1 MVAAQNGHGGAYRRL
16 LGEMSEWLARYFQ
29 RRLPPGDVDDA
40 IQETLLAVHRR
51 RHTYDPQY
59 PLGPWLAA
67 IAKNKWVDQL
77 RSLARRPVDEL
88 PDDMAEPFGGRVITL
103 PLDVTDA
110 AAAKAAVAKAVET
123 FGGFDI
129 LVNNAGYALFGAIEE
144 GTPQE
149 YRPMFEVN
157 VFGLIETTRAA
168 LPILRRSGGTIVNMS
183 SGAGIEGRGGGGYY
197 HAAKFAVEG
206 ISEALAGE
214 LMPFGIRVLIVEP
227 GPFRTDFLGRSIA
240 MAANEMPEYAAT
252 SRKPY
257 RETNDG
263 NQAGDPDKAIAVILR
278 AVDADDAPLHL
289 PLGPAAHAIAE
300 RKLAAFRSDID
311 AWRAVTIATD
321 FDER

>member
-1 MVAAQNGHGGAYRRL
+1 MKTWLITGCSSGFGRRLALTAAQRGDQVIAT
-16 LGEMSEWLARYFQ
+16 ARN
-29 RRLPPGDVDDA
+29 VKT
-40 IQETLLAVHRR
+40 IE
-51 RHTYDPQY
+51 
-59 PLGPWLAA
+59 
-67 IAKNKWVDQL
+67 
-77 RSLARRPVDEL
+77 
-88 PDDMAEPFGGRVITL
+88 DMAAPFGGRMISL

-110 AAAKAAVAKAVET
+110 AAIKAVVAKAVET
-123 FGGFDI
+123 FGGFDV

-168 LPILRRSGGTIVNMS
+168 LPVLRRSGGTIVNMS
-183 SGAGIEGRGGGGYY
+183 SGAGIEGRGGSGYY

-214 LMPFGIRVLIVEP
+214 LKPFGIRVLIVEP
-227 GPFRTDFLGRSIA
+227 GPFRTDFLGRSIM
-240 MAANEMPEYAAT
+240 MAANEMPDYATT

-257 RETNDG
+257 RDTNDG
-263 NQAGDPDKAIAVILR
+263 NQAGDPDKAIAVILK

-311 AWRAVTIATD
+311 AWRDITIATD
-321 FDER
+321 FDQP